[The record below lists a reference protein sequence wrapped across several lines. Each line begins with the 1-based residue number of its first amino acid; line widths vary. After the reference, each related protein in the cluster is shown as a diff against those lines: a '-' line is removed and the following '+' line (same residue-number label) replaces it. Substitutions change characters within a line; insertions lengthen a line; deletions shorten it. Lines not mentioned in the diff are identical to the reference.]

1 MDTSSREQPT
11 KRVLRKNYEYLVNEL
26 NVSTYLDALYAEDVI
41 SFENKEN
48 LQKEESKV
56 EQARAFLDI
65 LLYKPDDN
73 VRKFFEILGTR
84 KDKQHY
90 IYKQL
95 FPSVTAAKHQDFD
108 RAPPQDGLSRTGSLA
123 SGISC
128 QEEPSKPTEKRVSS
142 RPDLERPL
150 LPTQCLDHVRPGHHV
165 AEDYRKLQQRSLR
178 ESEPANMLLPD
189 ILSSKGENSAA
200 VFSVSLTEQGEQTHC
215 ACHVHST

>member
-1 MDTSSREQPT
+1 MY
-11 KRVLRKNYEYLVNEL
+11 RVLRKNYEYLVNEL

-73 VRKFFEILGTR
+73 VRKFFEIVRTR
-84 KDKQHY
+84 QDKQQY

-95 FPSVTAAKHQDFD
+95 FPAVTPAKHQDFD
-108 RAPPQDGLSRTGSLA
+108 RTPPQDGRSRAESPLA

-128 QEEPSKPTEKRVSS
+128 QEEPSKPMEERVSS
-142 RPDLERPL
+142 RPDLECPL
-150 LPTQCLDHVRPGHHV
+150 LSSQSLDHLRPDHLLV
-165 AEDYRKLQQRSLR
+165 AEDHRKLEQKSLT
-178 ESEPANMLLPD
+178 ESERANMLLPD
-189 ILSSKGENSAA
+189 ILPSKGKNSAA
-200 VFSVSLTEQGEQTHC
+200 VSSVSSAEQGEQTHC
-215 ACHVHST
+215 ACHVQST